1 MSKSN
6 CCGNMRVC
14 LQMLRT
20 QINASP
26 ILQVSVFSTFLPG
39 TLRPVSL
46 VYTVAGGREREIEK
60 ESYRDR
66 VSLKVE
72 GKD

>member
-1 MSKSN
+1 
-6 CCGNMRVC
+6 
-14 LQMLRT
+14 MLRT

-39 TLRPVSL
+39 ALRPVSL
-46 VYTVAGGREREIEK
+46 VYTVNGGRKRERK
-60 ESYRDR
+60 RDTETDR
-66 VSLKVE
+66 VE

>member
-1 MSKSN
+1 MGKSN
-6 CCGNMRVC
+6 CCGNVRIC

-20 QINASP
+20 RINASP

-39 TLRPVSL
+39 ALRPVSL
-46 VYTVAGGREREIEK
+46 VYTVNGGRKRERK
-60 ESYRDR
+60 RDTETDR
-66 VSLKVE
+66 VE